1 VAAKEVKFE
10 AALARLE
17 EIVGKLEDGDLALE
31 ESLRLFEEGVRLSR
45 TCDQKLQAA
54 ERRIEILLKDEEGK
68 ISALPFEPK
77 DGPSGEE

>member
-10 AALARLE
+10 TALARLE

-68 ISALPFEPK
+68 IAALPFEPK

>member
-1 VAAKEVKFE
+1 MAAKEVKFE
-10 AALARLE
+10 TALARLE

-68 ISALPFEPK
+68 IAALPFEPK